1 MAVAVAIAMAAVDAS
16 VAVAGLVAV
25 VSAVP
30 LAAVGVA
37 VPTAVDVVF
46 GHGCGRSNFR
56 DGDYGRGTG
65 LLVAAIT

>member
-1 MAVAVAIAMAAVDAS
+1 MAAVDAS
-16 VAVAGLVAV
+16 VVVDGLVAV

-56 DGDYGRGTG
+56 GGDYGRGTG